1 MSRLISPLEL
11 KKESTD
17 NRECVDSAKHV
28 WSDSCKQ
35 CRVVNVMHLYMI
47 WGGGCCCSSNPYT
60 LWAGIET
67 QQIEII
73 SIPILPSGRVD
84 RLGVQWRSC
93 KSAEVLRKCRVF
105 FCINYTLTRSFCLN
119 NEQTT
124 TVPTYPKKVAPT
136 NRWKAV
142 QSVGRRGK
150 QCSIWDR
157 KTKIAPSCGKKVA
170 VISGGEL
177 ELPPTTQRKLTR
189 SIVVYMFAVQKA
201 MSFGGVGS
209 VGGALIRVL

>member
-1 MSRLISPLEL
+1 M
-11 KKESTD
+11 
-17 NRECVDSAKHV
+17 
-28 WSDSCKQ
+28 
-35 CRVVNVMHLYMI
+35 
-47 WGGGCCCSSNPYT
+47 
-60 LWAGIET
+60 
-67 QQIEII
+67 
-73 SIPILPSGRVD
+73 
-84 RLGVQWRSC
+84 
-93 KSAEVLRKCRVF
+93 
-105 FCINYTLTRSFCLN
+105 
-119 NEQTT
+119 
-124 TVPTYPKKVAPT
+124 
-136 NRWKAV
+136 
-142 QSVGRRGK
+142 GRRGK